1 MQPSL
6 KTWRLTSSCLVAP
19 ALGEHC
25 CEGVDHTPRP
35 LPVGIEIR
43 VEVRHGHAE
52 HTLGVGEGAQEGH
65 ELVPVQAQRLR
76 IGHGWQS
83 LLVQDVEVD
92 MEPGWPAGLLR
103 CDLLTRGL
111 DTSFADLLGGM
122 GTDGCIDPGVLGRDV
137 RAEVVGAVPE
147 QNHGD
152 RARGALTRLGPPGR
166 MIYSE
171 RMPVDWPT
179 SIKWPSG
186 SRM

>member
-1 MQPSL
+1 MYAR
-6 KTWRLTSSCLVAP
+6 TA
-19 ALGEHC
+19 G
-25 CEGVDHTPRP
+25 GD
-35 LPVGIEIR
+35 
-43 VEVRHGHAE
+43 
-52 HTLGVGEGAQEGH
+52 
-65 ELVPVQAQRLR
+65 VP
-76 IGHGWQS
+76 
-83 LLVQDVEVD
+83 VD
-92 MEPGWPAGLLR
+92 MEPGWPAGLPR
-103 CDLLTRGL
+103 IDLLTRRL

-137 RAEVVGAVPE
+137 RAEVVRAVPE